1 MAPQRPNAVPAPT
14 PARDRLIVAADELFS
29 RDGIAAT
36 PVDEAVRRAGVATA
50 TLYHHF
56 DGKDALVAA
65 YLRHR
70 HERWMR
76 RWEAHVAATEDPH
89 GRLLAI
95 FDALAEWADEG
106 GAERGCSFVDAAA
119 ELSDRTHPAW
129 AEISAHKRDLHRRL
143 EELSAG
149 AGSDAPARLADE
161 LLLIY
166 EGTLSALLVGHVE
179 RPIAQS
185 RAIAEALLAA
195 RGIGRTS
202 GAKATR
208 GGRRD
213 RRPPRAPR
221 SG

>member
-1 MAPQRPNAVPAPT
+1 VTPPRTPPV
-14 PARDRLIVAADELFS
+14 PARDRLIAAADELFS

-65 YLRHR
+65 YLHHR

-76 RWEAHVAATEDPH
+76 RWEAHIATAGAPA

-95 FDALAEWADEG
+95 FDAIGEWAEEG

-119 ELSDRTHPAW
+119 ELSDRAHPAW
-129 AEISAHKRDLHRRL
+129 TEIAAHKADLRRRL
-143 EELSAG
+143 RELAAD
-149 AGSDAPARLADE
+149 AGSDDPAHLADE
-161 LLLIY
+161 IVLIY
-166 EGTLSALLVGHVE
+166 EGALSGLLVGHVD
-179 RPIAQS
+179 RPVARS

-195 RGIGRTS
+195 RGIGGS
-202 GAKATR
+202 AAR
-208 GGRRD
+208 GGRHV
-213 RRPPRAPR
+213 RRPRRAPQSR
-221 SG
+221 